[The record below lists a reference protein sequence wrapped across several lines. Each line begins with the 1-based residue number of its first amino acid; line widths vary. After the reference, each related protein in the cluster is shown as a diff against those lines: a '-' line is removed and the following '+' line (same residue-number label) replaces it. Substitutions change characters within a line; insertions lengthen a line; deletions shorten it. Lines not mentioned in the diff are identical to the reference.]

1 VLNTVRAKV
10 RKDTKEKRVPE
21 FPCPFRGVVIRQLAG
36 IALALAGLAHFANSS
51 ADGSA
56 GSSAKS
62 ALAAPCDTPQ
72 HHQFDYWVGDWQ
84 VFDADSQQLVAVD
97 RVEKHAEGC
106 IIQQNLTF
114 ITDMYRRPGVNYRLA
129 GIGVN
134 RFDGEAWLQI
144 WADNQWGAIVM
155 RGTADANGSMTF
167 KSIIPS
173 RNRDLRIIWEKRAD
187 GTVRNV
193 EYVAPAGTEKWEKYG
208 DLIYRRNR

>member
-1 VLNTVRAKV
+1 VRVFPTRLQAIAVAK
-10 RKDTKEKRVPE
+10 
-21 FPCPFRGVVIRQLAG
+21 LASM
-36 IALALAGLAHFANSS
+36 ALALAAFAHLMPAS
-51 ADGSA
+51 AEGPA
-56 GSSAKS
+56 VTAKP
-62 ALAAPCDTPQ
+62 ATAAPCDTPR
-72 HHQFDYWVGDWQ
+72 HHEFDYWVGDWQ
-84 VFDADSQQLVAVD
+84 VFDADTRQLVAVD
-97 RVEKHAEGC
+97 RVEKHSEGC
-106 IIQQNLTF
+106 IVQQNLTF

-155 RGTADANGSMTF
+155 RGSPDASGSMTF

-173 RNRDLRIIWEKRAD
+173 RNRDLKIIWEKRAD

-193 EYVAPAGTEKWEKYG
+193 EYVAPTGTTKWEKYG